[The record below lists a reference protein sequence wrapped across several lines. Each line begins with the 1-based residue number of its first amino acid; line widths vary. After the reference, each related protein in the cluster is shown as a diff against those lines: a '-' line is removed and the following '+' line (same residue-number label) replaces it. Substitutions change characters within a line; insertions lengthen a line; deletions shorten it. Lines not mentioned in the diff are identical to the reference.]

1 MNPNNLIQWFP
12 GHMTKTNRMIKA
24 QLSQIDMVMEI
35 VDARVAKSSKNPDIA
50 AITEGKPRLIVINK
64 IDLADPKVTKKW
76 VAHYTAQEDHVVV
89 ADSRTKSGVSAII
102 PAIRN
107 IMAEKTAQLKA
118 RGMGGKAIRVM
129 VVGIPNAGKSSLIN
143 CLAGSR
149 KAKVE
154 DRPGVT
160 RGKQWVSIADTIELL
175 DTPGVLWPKFARQ
188 EDAQRLAFTGAIK
201 DDVVDIQWL
210 ACLLLSVLRSDYPAL
225 IKERFKLED
234 LDGDVYELLKKIG
247 RKRGMLISG
256 GEIDTERASIMLL
269 DEFRG
274 GKLGKISL
282 EKPEDC

>member
-24 QLSQIDMVMEI
+24 NLSCVDMIMEI

-50 AITEGKPRLIVINK
+50 TITEGKPRLIVINK
-64 IDLADPKVTKKW
+64 TDLADPKVTKMW
-76 VAHYTAQEDHVVV
+76 TEYYSSQGNNVVV
-89 ADSRTKSGVSAII
+89 ADSRSKSGISTVI
-102 PAIRN
+102 PAIKSL
-107 IMAEKTAQLKA
+107 MSEKTAQLKA
-118 RGMGGKAIRVM
+118 KGMGGKPVRVM

-160 RGKQWVSIADTIELL
+160 RGKQWVSITDTIELL
-175 DTPGVLWPKFARQ
+175 DTPGVLWPKFEHQ
-188 EDAQRLAFTGAIK
+188 NDAQKLAFTGAIK

-210 ACLLLSVLRSDYPAL
+210 ACLLLSFLKKDYP
-225 IKERFKLED
+225 
-234 LDGDVYELLKKIG
+234 ELLKSRFKIETLEDDDFELLKSIG
-247 RKRGMLISG
+247 KKRGMLISG
-256 GEIDTERASIMLL
+256 GEIDVERASIMML

-274 GKLGKISL
+274 GRLGRISL
-282 EKPEDC
+282 EKPGE